1 MVVVRTGD
9 IVPGILREHMKK
21 LILVALFALV
31 AVPATAGPIAGGEVA
46 CFRLSWGT
54 AEEFRGCAPVDDK
67 GAFSYRNDGPLT
79 VPDEFRIDTLYF
91 GGNVDPFISYGIGV
105 VDFGAP
111 TSFIFAFF
119 TPVVPDAYT
128 HATSSISVG
137 LIGID
142 GTAVSISPLSP
153 ATTLQVAAAGTP
165 FPGTG
170 LGVDVGSACSGSGVV
185 VCPPEN
191 ASAFFAP
198 TTFDGMSLT
207 TSFGLSGGG
216 DQAVL
221 TGIATLDKET
231 PPVPEP
237 GVLVLL
243 GTGLV
248 AVITRRRRRQ

>member
-1 MVVVRTGD
+1 
-9 IVPGILREHMKK
+9 MKK
-21 LILVALFALV
+21 LMLVALFALV
-31 AVPATAGPIAGGEVA
+31 AVPATAGPVGSGETA
-46 CFRLSWGT
+46 CVRVSWGT
-54 AEEFRGCAPVDDK
+54 AEEFRGCAPIDDK
-67 GAFSYRNDGPLT
+67 GAFSFRNDGPLT
-79 VPDEFRIDTLYF
+79 VAGEFSVDSLYF
-91 GGNVDPFISYGIGV
+91 DGNADPFISYGIGV

-137 LIGID
+137 LVGID

-191 ASAFFAP
+191 ASAFFAA
-198 TTFDGMSLT
+198 TTFDGLSVT

-216 DQAVL
+216 DQALL
-221 TGIATLDKET
+221 TGGATLDKET
-231 PPVPEP
+231 PSVPEP

-243 GTGLV
+243 GTGLA
-248 AVITRRRRRQ
+248 AVITRRRRRYGAFAASASSHSRSGAK